1 MLSLGCGP
9 IPVTALLA
17 LESAKAK
24 LFEGF
29 YRVESL
35 WVLSEFRPY
44 HLLNLFGSHA
54 LDSGVNIFVV
64 NLVSHL

>member
-9 IPVTALLA
+9 IVVTALLA

-24 LFEGF
+24 LFEGLNW
-29 YRVESL
+29 VESL
-35 WVLSEFRPY
+35 GILSELRPN

-54 LDSGVNIFVV
+54 LDGGVNIFVV